1 MTALAVEG
9 LSHAFRG
16 REALRDVSFAA
27 EPGAFTVLL
36 GLNGAGKTT
45 LVSLV
50 TGLYH
55 ARSGD
60 IRVFGRSLRREPLA
74 ALTRIGVVFQAPSL
88 DLDLTVA
95 ENLRY
100 HAALHGI
107 SPRDAKTRVEEELG
121 RLGVLDRA
129 GDKARAL
136 SGGLRRRVEIA
147 RALLHRPQLLLCDEA
162 TVGLDA
168 AMRRDMLA
176 HVRAL
181 CRERG
186 LSVVW
191 ATHLIDEVDAADA
204 TVVLHRGAVLWRGVA
219 GDLPAHAGRPSI
231 ADAFLA
237 LTAAA

>member
-9 LSHAFRG
+9 LSHAFGR
-16 REALRDVSFAA
+16 REALREVSFAV

-74 ALTRIGVVFQAPSL
+74 ALSRMGVVFQAPSL

-100 HAALHGI
+100 HAALHGL
-107 SPRDAKTRVEEELG
+107 SPADAKTRAEEELG

-191 ATHLIDEVDAADA
+191 ATHLIDEVEDADA
-204 TVVLHRGAVLWRGVA
+204 TIVMHRGAVLWSGAA
-219 GDLPAHAGRPSI
+219 GELARYPGAATISE
-231 ADAFLA
+231 AFLA
-237 LTAAA
+237 MTATP

>member
-1 MTALAVEG
+1 MTALAVEH
-9 LSHAFRG
+9 LSHAFGARQ
-16 REALRDVSFAA
+16 ALRDVSVAV
-27 EPGAFTVLL
+27 EPGAFNVLL

-55 ARSGD
+55 ARGGD
-60 IRVFGRSLRREPLA
+60 IRVFGHSLRREPLA
-74 ALTRIGVVFQAPSL
+74 ALARMGVVFQMPSL

-100 HAALHGI
+100 HAALHGL
-107 SPRDAKTRVEEELG
+107 SRVEAKARAEEELG

-129 GDKARAL
+129 GEKARAL

-186 LSVVW
+186 VAVVW
-191 ATHLIDEVDAADA
+191 ATHLIDEIDEADAA
-204 TVVLHRGAVLWRGVA
+204 VVLHRGAVLWSGVA
-219 GDLPAHAGRPSI
+219 GQMPAHAGTPTLHE
-231 ADAFLA
+231 AFLA
-237 LTAAA
+237 MTGPP

>member
-1 MTALAVEG
+1 MTALEVAQ
-9 LSHAFRG
+9 LSHAFDARH
-16 REALRDVSFAA
+16 ALRDVSFAV
-27 EPGAFTVLL
+27 EPGSFTVLL

-55 ARSGD
+55 ARAGD

-74 ALTRIGVVFQAPSL
+74 ALARIGVVFQAPSL

-100 HAALHGI
+100 HASLHGF
-107 SPRDAKTRVEEELG
+107 SRAEAKARTEEELG
-121 RLGVLDRA
+121 RLGMLERA
-129 GDKARAL
+129 GDKSRAL

-147 RALLHRPQLLLCDEA
+147 RALLHRPRLLLCDEA

-186 LSVVW
+186 LTVVW
-191 ATHLIDEVDAADA
+191 ATHLIDEVEDADAAI
-204 TVVLHRGAVLWRGVA
+204 VLHRGAVLWSGVA
-219 GDLPAHAGRPSI
+219 RELPSHAGKPSV
-231 ADAFLA
+231 AEAFLA
-237 LTAAA
+237 MTAVP